1 MNKQKRNLTVA
12 LTIILALVL
21 SVSCSAH
28 SGKTDSKGGHYNSS
42 TGEYHYHHGYP
53 AHRHTNG
60 ECPYDFDDQTSHK
73 TGSSSGTSSK
83 ETSETVAIKK
93 TKIDI
98 ESVIII
104 VICSAMILWLPVMLF
119 VMWVSDYVKQAIA
132 YIKNLWHKIRSKI
145 KGFLSGKP

>member
-1 MNKQKRNLTVA
+1 MKRKLLTVLCLLSA
-12 LTIILALVL
+12 VFLAVN
-21 SVSCSAH
+21 CSAH

-93 TKIDI
+93 TKTDI
-98 ESVIII
+98 GSVIAI
-104 VICSAMILWLPVMLF
+104 VICSVMILWLPVTLF
-119 VMWVSDYVKQAIA
+119 VMWVSDYVKQAIE
-132 YIKNLWHKIRSKI
+132 YIKELWRKIRSKI